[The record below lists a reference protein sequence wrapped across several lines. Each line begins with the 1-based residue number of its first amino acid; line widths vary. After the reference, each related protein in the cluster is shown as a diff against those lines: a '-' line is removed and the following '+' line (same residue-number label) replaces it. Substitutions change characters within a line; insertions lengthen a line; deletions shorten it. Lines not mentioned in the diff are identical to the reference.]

1 MSFLQKMVH
10 ETCKGRVSL
19 LILKHLF
26 NNQEF
31 CGSGMDLLAVL
42 SGLHQLQSRSNGQ
55 NPFFGYLSWRPEVKL
70 NVSSHS
76 AELSEEFKAIRWR
89 KSIVN
94 HPDSCKCFG
103 FAITHLTPAL
113 CVLLNTS
120 LYKPRSRTEGCYT
133 ASSSISD
140 LFPGSEI
147 LFSYILLCQYN
158 CDGMPLQ
165 VSCKGEKKS
174 TSVQSSRETRK
185 RKQVRCVRYC
195 LINTCVSTA
204 VKWM

>member
-1 MSFLQKMVH
+1 MAH
-10 ETCKGRVSL
+10 ETCTGRVSL

-31 CGSGMDLLAVL
+31 CDSGMDLPAVL
-42 SGLHQLQSRSNGQ
+42 SAFGQQQRRSNGQ
-55 NPFFGYLSWRPEVKL
+55 TPSFGSLSWRPKVKL
-70 NVSSHS
+70 NVSSRS
-76 AELSEEFKAIRWR
+76 AELSEDFKGIRWR
-89 KSIVN
+89 KSVVN
-94 HPDSCKCFG
+94 HPDGCKCFG

-113 CVLLNTS
+113 CALLNTS
-120 LYKPRSRTEGCYT
+120 LYKPRSRTEGCYM
-133 ASSSISD
+133 ASLSISD
-140 LFPGSEI
+140 LFPASEI

-174 TSVQSSRETRK
+174 TSVQSSREMRK
-185 RKQVRCVRYC
+185 RKQARCGRYC